1 MAETCVFAKQ
11 SLGPFH
17 CGLLAQAPLLP
28 KLRGHVAEF
37 LNESSPARLRIL
49 SSPTCVGFRYGHCT
63 PPQRLFLAV
72 WVSELRY
79 CIFAPH
85 PPSRFRAA
93 DLPATPS
100 QGLDGLFHPAA
111 LLTLLRPPIGHTVYS
126 GTGISTRC
134 PSRTPFGLRLG
145 PDLPWVDEP
154 SPGTL
159 RLSADK
165 ILTCLFATHTG
176 ILTSWRSNALSKA
189 PSPPQER
196 SPTPAVSPIGIR
208 ASQSFGGRFSPV
220 TFSAQRHS
228 TSELLR
234 TLSMVAASKPTS
246 WLSVHRHIVSHSTG
260 TSGP

>member
-1 MAETCVFAKQ
+1 M
-11 SLGPFH
+11 
-17 CGLLAQAPLLP
+17 
-28 KLRGHVAEF
+28 
-37 LNESSPARLRIL
+37 
-49 SSPTCVGFRYGHCT
+49 
-63 PPQRLFLAV
+63 
-72 WVSELRY
+72 
-79 CIFAPH
+79 
-85 PPSRFRAA
+85 
-93 DLPATPS
+93 
-100 QGLDGLFHPAA
+100 DGLFHPAA
-111 LLTLLRPPIGHTVYS
+111 PLFLLRPPFGQTHLG

-176 ILTSWRSNALSKA
+176 ILTSQRSTKPSSSA
-189 PSPPQER
+189 SPPWER
-196 SPTPAVSPIGIR
+196 SPTANPSRDVFT
-208 ASQSFGGRFSPV
+208 QSFGGPFSPV

-246 WLSVHRHIVSHSTG
+246 WLSLHRHIVSHLTD
-260 TSGP
+260 TWGP